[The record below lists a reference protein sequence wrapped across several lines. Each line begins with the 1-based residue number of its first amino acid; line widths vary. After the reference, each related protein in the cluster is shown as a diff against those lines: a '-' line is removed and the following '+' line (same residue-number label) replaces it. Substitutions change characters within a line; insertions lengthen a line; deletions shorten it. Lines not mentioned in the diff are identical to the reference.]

1 MATRLFKTKKLAEEY
16 INENYPEV
24 KEGEYTLRSTS
35 VDDRSDIDERD
46 MPNLCWSGK
55 TPAWEVEDEDFNIVE
70 TVAWWEEGCDKY
82 ELFVGDKLKETFDN
96 NYDARE
102 AYDKAVETEEYKDED
117 EEEVFEVKLLCNGE
131 DISN

>member
-1 MATRLFKTKKLAEEY
+1 MGSNK
-16 INENYPEV
+16 P
-24 KEGEYTLRSTS
+24 
-35 VDDRSDIDERD
+35 DRRGHSALGF
-46 MPNLCWSGK
+46 P
-55 TPAWEVEDEDFNIVE
+55 
-70 TVAWWEEGCDKY
+70 
-82 ELFVGDKLKETFDN
+82 VGDKLKETFDN